1 MTKEKKIVEKRRK
14 DEKKTSPEMGLEL
27 TTFTSEVSEAER
39 SIITAIEP
47 AHIQFHFKSVYKVIV
62 LLGAQENVKQLK
74 VQSHFRI
81 FSRKVKMKHIIF
93 RFENASN
100 NFLQFFEFFQIFLI
114 D

>member
-1 MTKEKKIVEKRRK
+1 
-14 DEKKTSPEMGLEL
+14 MGLEL
-27 TTFTSEVSEAER
+27 TTFTYEVSEAER
-39 SIITAIEP
+39 SINTAIEP
-47 AHIQFHFKSVYKVIV
+47 PHVQLHFKSVYKVIV